1 MERDRDV
8 VPFRYWEGACSIY
21 RGSIRDGLLG
31 AFLGRDLRISK
42 YSLESIGLTLPYFM
56 TAKVH
61 GSTDGKWDYT
71 LLE

>member
-1 MERDRDV
+1 MEHLRRKH
-8 VPFRYWEGACSIY
+8 P
-21 RGSIRDGLLG
+21 DGLLG

-42 YSLESIGLTLPYFM
+42 CSLESIELTLPYFM